1 METYSM
7 YTQEEK
13 HERFE
18 EVCRRIEQGEPLRRI
33 LRSDT
38 SPMSA
43 SLFYEIVK
51 DQTKSERY
59 ARAREIYSDIVFEEM
74 LDIADC
80 EDHHIIETE
89 EGPRVNHD
97 VIQRDRLRV
106 DTRKWMLSKLQ
117 PKKYGDRLEVDQK
130 TEATII
136 WKEEKTYE
144 ANDKAD

>member
-1 METYSM
+1 M
-7 YTQEEK
+7 YTQQEK
-13 HERFE
+13 DERFE
-18 EVCRRIEQGEPLRRI
+18 EVCQRIEQGEPLRRV

-80 EDHHIIETE
+80 EDNDIVETE
-89 EGPRVNHD
+89 EGQRVNHD

-130 TEATII
+130 TESTIT
-136 WKEEKTYE
+136 WKEERTYQQKDE
-144 ANDKAD
+144 AND

>member
-1 METYSM
+1 MEDSM
-7 YTQEEK
+7 YTQQEK
-13 HERFE
+13 DDRFE
-18 EVCRRIEQGEPLRRI
+18 QVCQRIEQGEPLRRI

-43 SLFYEIVK
+43 SLFYEVVK

-74 LDIADC
+74 LEIADC
-80 EDHHIIETE
+80 EDNDIIETE
-89 EGPRVNHD
+89 EGQRVNHD

-130 TEATII
+130 TEATIT

-144 ANDKAD
+144 ADDKAD

>member
-1 METYSM
+1 M
-7 YTQEEK
+7 YTQQEK
-13 HERFE
+13 DERFE
-18 EVCRRIEQGEPLRRI
+18 EVCQRIEQGEPLRRI

-43 SLFYEIVK
+43 SLFYDIVK

-80 EDHHIIETE
+80 EDNDIVETE
-89 EGPRVNHD
+89 EGQRVNHD

-117 PKKYGDRLEVDQK
+117 PKKYGERLEVDQK
-130 TEATII
+130 TEATIT
-136 WKEEKTYE
+136 WKEERTYE
-144 ANDKAD
+144 TKDDK

>member
-1 METYSM
+1 M

-13 HERFE
+13 DKRFE
-18 EVCRRIEQGEPLRRI
+18 QVCQRIEKGEPLRRI
-33 LRSDT
+33 LRSENAPLSQT
-38 SPMSA
+38 V
-43 SLFYEIVK
+43 FYELLLDKEKNV
-51 DQTKSERY
+51 RY
-59 ARAREIYSDIVFEEM
+59 TRARNVWADIQFEEM

-80 EDHHIIETE
+80 EDNDIVETDD
-89 EGPRVNHD
+89 GPRVNHD

-130 TEATII
+130 TEATIT

>member
-1 METYSM
+1 M

-13 HERFE
+13 DERFE

-80 EDHHIIETE
+80 EDHDIIETE

-144 ANDKAD
+144 AND

>member
-1 METYSM
+1 M

-13 HERFE
+13 DERFE
-18 EVCRRIEQGEPLRRI
+18 EVCRRIEQGESLRRI
-33 LRSDT
+33 LRSDNAPLSQT
-38 SPMSA
+38 V
-43 SLFYEIVK
+43 FYELLQDREKNV
-51 DQTKSERY
+51 RY
-59 ARAREIYSDIVFEEM
+59 ARAREIYADSVFDEM

-80 EDHHIIETE
+80 EDHDIIETD

-144 ANDKAD
+144 AND